1 MAASPPFPADT
12 SHTVTFRVT
21 LALIGLFV
29 AATFVLLP
37 YAHLPGPAMP
47 GFNAGF
53 AAGVCVA
60 ELATSFLLLVMF
72 RQTLR
77 PSVLLLAVA
86 YLYSALM
93 ALAYPMAYPDAIAQG
108 RLLVGGVQT
117 ISWIYNSWI
126 FGFALMCFAAVLLE
140 LGFKGTIAP
149 DQVRPLAY
157 IGNALATAVVAVL
170 IVVYASQAER
180 LPQLIVGNSWTL
192 LNAAFNYGGVVL
204 YTASVVLILLRLG
217 PRNDLFLWL
226 SLALATVA
234 LGNLLSAVGGARY
247 TLGWYAC
254 RLSWAASSAI
264 LLLYFLGQFVRQ
276 HGQLARTTG
285 DLAERTRERDRI
297 WSVSEDLLGV
307 STFDG
312 YFIALNPAW
321 TRILGW
327 REDEVRHMHVDE
339 LRHPDDIERSRA
351 GRARLAAGVPTV
363 RIENRFRHK
372 DGSWRWL
379 SWTMTTDQGLIY
391 VAGRDVTVEKEAQ
404 AALRKAEADA
414 AHRQKMEA
422 LGQLTGGVAHD
433 FNNLLMIVSGFIP
446 RLRTR
451 AQGDAR
457 AQEAVQ
463 AIEIAA
469 QRGASLT
476 RQLLSFARRQPI
488 NPTAIKAGERLTAL
502 RTLLAGTVGPQ
513 IALTISATPETWP
526 VTVDANEFELA
537 VLNLVLNARDAI
549 AGDGAIAL
557 SARNVLLDGNETPE
571 KLTGEFVAV
580 SVADTGHGIA
590 PEILGKVFDPFFT
603 TKHADKGTGLGL
615 SQVHGFTHQSGG
627 TAVID
632 SPPGKGTVV
641 TLYLPRTR
649 AVPEEAPAERA
660 EPAPGGLAL
669 LVEDNAE
676 VAEVGREMLS
686 QLGYTVR
693 VAGDA
698 RAALGAL
705 GREQFDLVV
714 SDIVMPGGM
723 SGVELARA
731 IRADKPDL
739 PILLVTGYAGS
750 AGASPDFPVL
760 RKPYRFEQLR
770 QALADL
776 VGERRPRREV
786 A

>member
-1 MAASPPFPADT
+1 M
-12 SHTVTFRVT
+12 VTFRVT

-29 AATFVLLP
+29 AATLGLLP
-37 YAHLPGPAMP
+37 YAHLAGPQMP
-47 GFNAGF
+47 GFNAAF

-60 ELATSFLLLVMF
+60 ELATSFLLLVVL

-93 ALAYPMAYPDAIAQG
+93 ALAYPMAYPDAIAPG
-108 RLLVGGVQT
+108 RLLVGGPQT

-126 FGFALMCFAAVLLE
+126 FGFALMSFTAVLLE
-140 LGFKGTIAP
+140 LGYKGTIAP
-149 DQVRPLAY
+149 AQVRTLAY
-157 IGNALATAVVAVL
+157 IGNALATALVAVL
-170 IVVYASQAER
+170 IVVYASQTER
-180 LPQLIVGNSWTL
+180 LPPLIVGNSWTP
-192 LNAAFNYGGVVL
+192 LNVGFNYGGVVL

-226 SLALATVA
+226 SLALVTIA
-234 LGNLLSAVGGARY
+234 LGNLLAAAGGARY

-254 RLSWAASSAI
+254 RLSWAASSAV

-276 HGQLARTTG
+276 HGQLVRTTG

-297 WSVSEDLLGV
+297 WSVSEDLLGI
-307 STFDG
+307 STFGG

-321 TRILGW
+321 TRLLGW
-327 REDEVRHMHVDE
+327 REDEVRHLHVDE

-363 RIENRFRHK
+363 RMENRFRHK
-372 DGSWRWL
+372 DGSWRWI
-379 SWTMTTDQGLIY
+379 SWTMTADQGLIY
-391 VAGRDVTVEKEAQ
+391 VAGRDVTAEKEAQ

-446 RLRTR
+446 RLRAR
-451 AQGDAR
+451 AQGDTR

-488 NPTAIKAGERLTAL
+488 NPTAIKVDEHLTAL
-502 RTLLAGTVGPQ
+502 RTLLDGTVGSQ
-513 IALTISATPETWP
+513 IALTISATSDTWP

-537 VLNLVLNARDAI
+537 VLNLVLNARDAV

-557 SARNVLLDGNETPE
+557 SARNVVLDGDETPE

-580 SVADTGHGIA
+580 CVADTGHGIA

-603 TKHADKGTGLGL
+603 TKQADKGTGLGL

-641 TLYLPRTR
+641 TLYLPRTQ
-649 AVPEEAPAERA
+649 AVAEAAPAERA
-660 EPAPGGLAL
+660 ESAPGGMAL

-676 VAEVGREMLS
+676 VAEVAREMLS

-693 VAGDA
+693 LAADV
-698 RAALGAL
+698 RAALGAI
-705 GREQFDLVV
+705 GREPFDLVV
-714 SDIVMPGGM
+714 SDIVMPGSM
-723 SGVELARA
+723 NGVELAQT
-731 IRADKPDL
+731 IRADKPNL

-750 AGASPDFPVL
+750 AGESPDFPVL
-760 RKPYRFEQLR
+760 RKPYRFEQMR
-770 QALADL
+770 QAIADL
-776 VGERRPRREV
+776 LGKRPRREL
-786 A
+786 ALDQD

>member
-1 MAASPPFPADT
+1 MAESPHVPADT

-21 LALIGLFV
+21 LALVGLFV
-29 AATFVLLP
+29 AVTLVLLP
-37 YAHLPGPAMP
+37 YARLPGPVMP

-60 ELATSFLLLVMF
+60 ELATSFLLLVVF

-93 ALAYPMAYPDAIAQG
+93 ALAYPMAYPDAIAHG
-108 RLLVGGVQT
+108 RLLVGGAQT

-126 FGFALMCFAAVLLE
+126 FGFALMCLAAVLLE
-140 LGFKGTIAP
+140 LTFKGKIAP
-149 DQVRPLAY
+149 VQVRPLAY
-157 IGNALATAVVAVL
+157 VGNALATAVVAAL
-170 IVVYASQAER
+170 IVVYASEADR
-180 LPQLIVGNSWTL
+180 LPPLIVGTSWTP
-192 LNAAFNYGGVVL
+192 LNVAFNYGGVVL

-226 SLALATVA
+226 SLALATIA
-234 LGNLLSAVGGARY
+234 LGNLLSAAGGARY

-254 RLSWAASSAI
+254 RLGWAASSAI

-276 HGQLARTTG
+276 HGQLVRTTG

-307 STFDG
+307 STFEG
-312 YFIALNPAW
+312 YFTALNPAW
-321 TRILGW
+321 ARMLGW

-339 LRHPDDIERSRA
+339 LRHPDDAEQARA
-351 GRARLAAGVPTV
+351 GRARLAVGVPTV
-363 RIENRFRHK
+363 RMENRFRHK

-379 SWTMTTDQGLIY
+379 SWTMTADQGLIY
-391 VAGRDVTVEKEAQ
+391 VAGRDVTAEKEAQ

-414 AHRQKMEA
+414 AHHQKMEA

-446 RLRTR
+446 RLKAR
-451 AQGDAR
+451 AQGDTR

-476 RQLLSFARRQPI
+476 RQLLSFSRRQPL
-488 NPTAIKAGERLTAL
+488 NPTAIRIGERLGAL
-502 RTLLAGTVGPQ
+502 RALLAGTVGSQ
-513 IALTISATPETWP
+513 VALTISATPDTWA

-549 AGDGAIAL
+549 GQDGAIAL
-557 SARNVLLDGNETPE
+557 SARNVVLDGNETPE

-580 SVADTGHGIA
+580 SVADSGQGIA
-590 PEILGKVFDPFFT
+590 PDILGKVFDPFFT
-603 TKHADKGTGLGL
+603 TKQADKGTGLGL
-615 SQVHGFTHQSGG
+615 SQVHGFSHQSGG

-632 SPPGKGTVV
+632 STLGKGTVV
-641 TLYLPRTR
+641 TLYLPRTE
-649 AVPEEAPAERA
+649 AVPEEVAPERA
-660 EPAPGGLAL
+660 EPASGGLAL

-676 VAEVGREMLS
+676 VAEIGREMLR

-693 VAGDA
+693 LAADA
-698 RAALGAL
+698 QAALDAFR
-705 GREQFDLVV
+705 REPFDLVV

-723 SGVELARA
+723 NGVELSQT
-731 IRADKPDL
+731 IRADKPGL

-750 AGASPDFPVL
+750 AGVSPEFPVL

-770 QALADL
+770 QAIADL
-776 VGERRPRREV
+776 VGEKRPRREV